1 MKKGADIVFDS
12 PTFNEFVVDFKK
24 DFRPAYDRL
33 MKKGIV
39 AGMDLGRFYPA
50 LSGKYLF
57 CATETVSKEDIDVV
71 VSEVQ

>member
-1 MKKGADIVFDS
+1 MAQILYLL
-12 PTFNEFVVDFKK
+12 PRHLMNLLLILKK
-24 DFRPAYDRL
+24 DFRPAYERL

-39 AGMDLGRFYPA
+39 AGLDLGRFYPA

-71 VSEVQ
+71 VSEVQQ